1 MGTCPEGVEQSSY
14 FRNKCHGLARGYLPL
29 FGLIYVLLGVLY
41 VYLLVR
47 ETNHFADSHP
57 VKEVQA

>member
-1 MGTCPEGVEQSSY
+1 MYKLLRTSEAASVNVSAGEVLFSII
-14 FRNKCHGLARGYLPL
+14 L
-29 FGLIYVLLGVLY
+29 FGLIYILLGVLY

-47 ETNHFADSHP
+47 ETNHFSDSHP